1 MSATMGKLE
10 EYLRDD
16 KPVYLPFENTR
27 LDSVSMAN
35 PGHGHPFRLDERRF
49 ISYKVKEDYNYV
61 DVDIVVNIE
70 DLANRI
76 QYRSAKWLVFVDSI
90 PLGKEFMSLLINGD
104 EVKEKDVVFID
115 AEYQKDCEASKVI
128 DELAIKDY
136 ISRRIVIA
144 TAVIDNGV
152 SFHDKQLR
160 NSNNG

>member
-1 MSATMGKLE
+1 M
-10 EYLRDD
+10 
-16 KPVYLPFENTR
+16 
-27 LDSVSMAN
+27 
-35 PGHGHPFRLDERRF
+35 DERRF

-76 QYRSAKWLVFVDSI
+76 QYSSAKWLVFVDSI